1 MAINMTKEQKWLSG
15 KYIAYKALTNMWF
28 VGAVWLYFY
37 RIFMTDQ
44 QVGFLDGMAF
54 AVGLL
59 AEVPSGALADKFG
72 RDKIVRIGQ
81 FFAGGG
87 LIIQALSSNFIPIF
101 IGQAIMMIGVSL
113 VSGADEALFFER
125 LKFNEDSKDWRKLV
139 TRGSQFALIA
149 TFAATILG
157 GWLHSIEPR
166 IPWLLNG
173 LSFILAA
180 LIIWPIKDGRPKK
193 TRQKFIPELKDYL
206 TDIKTGFL
214 EFKTPKL
221 KVYIPI
227 IITLQGLFYT
237 ASYGLLRIV
246 LLDRFHFNPF
256 WGSIAI
262 SVSSLITVA
271 LLGYMHKN
279 ADELSE
285 KHVLTTLGIIAASG
299 LLLSLANIGWWG
311 YIVVLALYS
320 GDHILQ
326 PFLSEVLNKH
336 SPEKQRATILS
347 VASFFRTLPYVA
359 LAPIIGYLN
368 TSNKLEYFLII
379 WAILIMLSLA
389 FYLSTKRRD
398 TRLSLK

>member
-1 MAINMTKEQKWLSG
+1 MTSEQKWLSG

-149 TFAATILG
+149 TFAATI
-157 GWLHSIEPR
+157 
-166 IPWLLNG
+166 
-173 LSFILAA
+173 
-180 LIIWPIKDGRPKK
+180 
-193 TRQKFIPELKDYL
+193 
-206 TDIKTGFL
+206 
-214 EFKTPKL
+214 
-221 KVYIPI
+221 
-227 IITLQGLFYT
+227 
-237 ASYGLLRIV
+237 
-246 LLDRFHFNPF
+246 
-256 WGSIAI
+256 
-262 SVSSLITVA
+262 
-271 LLGYMHKN
+271 
-279 ADELSE
+279 
-285 KHVLTTLGIIAASG
+285 
-299 LLLSLANIGWWG
+299 
-311 YIVVLALYS
+311 
-320 GDHILQ
+320 
-326 PFLSEVLNKH
+326 
-336 SPEKQRATILS
+336 
-347 VASFFRTLPYVA
+347 
-359 LAPIIGYLN
+359 
-368 TSNKLEYFLII
+368 
-379 WAILIMLSLA
+379 
-389 FYLSTKRRD
+389 
-398 TRLSLK
+398 